1 MKSFESDFN
10 LRLPLTHGLVRAVRT
25 LGEFKGKEE
34 LFRRQMPQ
42 ALETLRQV
50 AIIQST
56 ESSNRIEG
64 VTASPERIRALI
76 AEKTTPRNRSEQ
88 EISGYR
94 DVLNTIHA
102 NYEAMPLSPGLILQ
116 LHRDLFKYSDRP
128 GGAWKISQNRISE
141 KLPDGTEAIRFDP
154 VHPHLTMDYMNNL
167 HERFTQFWTADDVDK
182 LLLIPAY
189 VLDFLCVHPF
199 PDGNGRMARLIS
211 LLLLYQAGYG
221 VGRFVSLERVIENSK
236 DGYYDTLYQSS
247 QHWHESE
254 HSLIHWTEYFLGMLT
269 AAYREFEQRVG
280 LLTSSRGAKTEMV
293 MDAISHF
300 HGEFSV
306 RDLQEQCPNVGID
319 LIRRL
324 LKQEREAGRVE
335 VSGRGPL
342 AKWRRV

>member
-1 MKSFESDFN
+1 MKSFESGFDQ
-10 LRLPLTHGLVRAVRT
+10 RLPLTHGLVRAVRS

-34 LFRRQMPQ
+34 LFRQQMPQ

-64 VTASPERIRALI
+64 VTAPPDRIRALI

-94 DVLNTIHA
+94 DALNTIHS
-102 NYEAMPLSPGLILQ
+102 NYEAMSLTPNLILQ
-116 LHRDLFKYSDRP
+116 LHRDLFKYTDKP
-128 GGAWKISQNRISE
+128 GGSWKASPNKISER
-141 KLPDGTEAIRFDP
+141 LPDGTEWIRFDP
-154 VHPHLTMDYMNNL
+154 VAPHLTPDYMDNL
-167 HERFTQFWTADDVDK
+167 HNHFTRYWDDGEVDK

-189 VLDFLCVHPF
+189 VFDFLCIHPF
-199 PDGNGRMARLIS
+199 PDGNGRMARLLS

-221 VGRFVSLERVIENSK
+221 VGRFVSLERIIEGSK
-236 DGYYDTLYQSS
+236 EGYYETLFQSS
-247 QHWHESE
+247 QGWYEST
-254 HSLIHWTEYFLGMLT
+254 HTLKPWTEYFLGMLT
-269 AAYREFEQRVG
+269 AAYREFEGRVG

-293 MDAISHF
+293 LEAISRF

-306 RDLQEQCPNVGID
+306 RDIQEQCPNVGID

-324 LKQEREAGRVE
+324 LRQEREAGHLE
-335 VSGRGPL
+335 VSGRGPQ